1 MIHMSIGKNNIAK
14 IYLVLLTLSIY
25 TPTFEVMDKMSIQN
39 FLLSATNALTLI
51 SIPYFF
57 KKVSFYET
65 YRNPL
70 LLLFIGYIVIGILS
84 MIKSINIIESFVRLG
99 QLLTFALTLFLLI
112 FFINQK
118 LLKVN
123 FILSI
128 ILITLVVDMFFS
140 LKEYIPFLTNGVAY
154 TYDENSR
161 LVGLYGNRNI
171 LATVISFKIPLV
183 IIYALRYNKSL
194 FYLLSFTI
202 VTIAFFNITLLS
214 SRATY
219 LAIIISLIF
228 IAGLTLIKFFK
239 ERDKYISKNRAL
251 LLMYLL
257 PCIIAYITSTI
268 AIESSD
274 EGAVANRIS
283 TITSTDDVSKNTRLR
298 YYSQSLE
305 HLSKNPILGAGI
317 GNWKIWSIKYD
328 SKNIENYIIPYNA
341 HNDILEAAAETGI
354 FGALFFLSFFL
365 LLLYYIFGLIK
376 RKLLDDETYPIY
388 VLLALPFIVYF
399 IDLNL
404 NFPSSRPANQ
414 YFYLL
419 YISIIIILKSSID
432 EKK

>member
-1 MIHMSIGKNNIAK
+1 
-14 IYLVLLTLSIY
+14 
-25 TPTFEVMDKMSIQN
+25 
-39 FLLSATNALTLI
+39 
-51 SIPYFF
+51 
-57 KKVSFYET
+57 
-65 YRNPL
+65 
-70 LLLFIGYIVIGILS
+70 
-84 MIKSINIIESFVRLG
+84 
-99 QLLTFALTLFLLI
+99 
-112 FFINQK
+112 
-118 LLKVN
+118 
-123 FILSI
+123 
-128 ILITLVVDMFFS
+128 MFFS
-140 LKEYIPFLTNGVAY
+140 LKEYIPFLTNGIAY

-202 VTIAFFNITLLS
+202 VTVAFYNIALLS

-219 LAIIISLIF
+219 LAIIISIVF
-228 IAGLTLIKFFK
+228 IASLSLIKFFK
-239 ERDKYISKNRAL
+239 ERNKYISKNRAL
-251 LLMYLL
+251 LLMYFL
-257 PCIIAYITSTI
+257 PCIIAYFTSTI

-274 EGAVANRIS
+274 EAAVANRIS
-283 TITSTDDVSKNTRLR
+283 TITSTNDVSKNTRLR